1 MDRRIIMDIEAFLNA
16 DKSIV
21 IAPAGYGKTYTI
33 AEAIASYQGCKKV
46 LVLTHTHAG
55 IASLKEKF
63 DQRELLPSK
72 YHLDTICSFAL
83 ELTKTYHLNKEEIPS
98 ENDTKAMFSYAIQ
111 HAKLI
116 LQAKPIQ
123 YLMGINYEHLIVDE
137 YQDCTVAQHKLIM
150 ELSKTLKTHIL
161 ADPLQSIFGFGNEQI
176 VDFNDRTFE
185 PFHVNSQTL
194 DTPWRWQNAGQDLLG
209 RDLSLIRNKL
219 LNNEDINLSEYPS
232 VEFYNE
238 PSDGYTQPGSQYKR
252 KIFEVLNDES
262 VLLIH
267 PISQNPLARVK
278 FIQQFPQLRMIESI
292 DDKSIY
298 EYCDLFDSMEGEG
311 LVKTVVDM
319 MKALAKTSA
328 ITKWFNTQGKII
340 KKQKQTEKE
349 VSDSLVN
356 AITPLL
362 SNKTFSGVLNL
373 IDAISGLPDMRIYRK
388 SILFDIKCTLR
399 DAERLG
405 ITAKEAIIR
414 NRNIVRRRGRK
425 IIGKSIGTTLLT
437 KGLEFDT
444 VVVLNAHQFDNP
456 KHLYVALTRCCN
468 RLVVITNN
476 PVLHPYP
483 E

>member
-1 MDRRIIMDIEAFLNA
+1 MDIDAFLNA
-16 DKSIV
+16 DKSLV
-21 IAPAGYGKTYTI
+21 IAPAGYGKTYAI
-33 AEAIASYQGCKKV
+33 AEAIASYQGHKKV

-72 YHLDTICSFAL
+72 YHLDTICSYAL
-83 ELTKTYHLNKEEIPS
+83 ELAKTYHINKEEIPS
-98 ENDTKAMFSYAIQ
+98 ESDTSAMFSFAIH
-111 HAKLI
+111 HAKRI
-116 LQAKPIQ
+116 LQSKPIRH
-123 YLMGINYEHLIVDE
+123 LMGINYEHLIVDE
-137 YQDCTVAQHKLIM
+137 YQDCTVAQHQMIM
-150 ELSKTLKTHIL
+150 ELAKTLKTHIL
-161 ADPLQSIFGFGNEQI
+161 ADPLQGIFGFGNEQI
-176 VDFNDRTFE
+176 VDFNDGTFE
-185 PFHVNSQTL
+185 AFFANSQTL
-194 DTPWRWQNAGQDLLG
+194 DIPWRWQNAGKESLG
-209 RDLSLIRNKL
+209 RDLSAIRNKL
-219 LNNEDINLSEYPS
+219 LNKEDVNLGDYPS
-232 VEFYNE
+232 VECCIE
-238 PSDGYTQPGSQYKR
+238 PADGYTQPGSQYKR
-252 KIFEVLNDES
+252 KIFEAINDDS

-267 PISQNPLARVK
+267 PISQNPQARVK

-292 DDKSIY
+292 DDKSFY

-319 MKALAKTSA
+319 MKTLAKTSA
-328 ITKWFNTQGKII
+328 ITKWFNIQGKII

-388 SILFDIKCTLR
+388 SLLFDVKCTLR

-414 NRNIVRRRGRK
+414 NRNIVRRKGRK

-456 KHLYVALTRCCN
+456 KHLYVALTRCCS

-476 PVLHPYP
+476 PVLHPYS

>member
-1 MDRRIIMDIEAFLNA
+1 MDIEAFLNA

-63 DQRELLPSK
+63 DQRKLLPSK

-98 ENDTKAMFSYAIQ
+98 ESDTKAMFSYAIQ

-137 YQDCTVAQHKLIM
+137 YQDCTVAQHQLIM

-161 ADPLQSIFGFGNEQI
+161 ADPLQGIFGFGNEQI

-194 DTPWRWQNAGQDLLG
+194 DTPWRWQNAGKDLLG

-238 PSDGYTQPGSQYKR
+238 PSDGYTQPGSHYKR
-252 KIFEVLNDES
+252 IIFEALNNES

-267 PISQNPLARVK
+267 PVSQNPQVRVK
-278 FIQQFPQLRMIESI
+278 FIQQFPQLKMIESI
-292 DDKSIY
+292 DDKNFY

-311 LVKTVVDM
+311 LVKTIVDM
-319 MKALAKTSA
+319 MKALAKVGA

-356 AITPLL
+356 TITPLL
-362 SNKTFSGVLNL
+362 TNKTFSGVLNL

-388 SILFDIKCTLR
+388 GLLFDIKCTLR

-414 NRNIVRRRGRK
+414 NRNIVRRKGRK
-425 IIGKSIGTTLLT
+425 IVGKNIGTTLLT

-444 VVVLNAHQFDNP
+444 AVVLNANQFDNP
-456 KHLYVALTRCCN
+456 KHLYVALTRCCS
-468 RLVVITNN
+468 RLIVITNN
-476 PVLHPYP
+476 PVLHPYSD
-483 E
+483 

>member
-1 MDRRIIMDIEAFLNA
+1 MEIEAFLDA
-16 DKSIV
+16 DKSLV

-33 AEAIASYQGCKKV
+33 AEAIASYQGCKKI

-63 DQRELLPSK
+63 DQRGLLSSK

-83 ELTKTYHLNKEEIPS
+83 ELTKTYHLNKEDIPS
-98 ENDTKAMFSYAIQ
+98 ESDTSAMFTFAIQ
-111 HAKLI
+111 HANRI
-116 LQAKPIQ
+116 LQAKPIRH
-123 YLMGINYEHLIVDE
+123 LIGINYEHLIVDE
-137 YQDCTVAQHKLIM
+137 YQDCTVAQHQLIL
-150 ELSKTLKTHIL
+150 ELAKTLKTHIL
-161 ADPLQSIFGFGNEQI
+161 ADPLQGIFGFGNEQI
-176 VDFNDRTFE
+176 VNFNDGTFE
-185 PFHVNSQTL
+185 PFFVNSQTL
-194 DTPWRWQNAGQDLLG
+194 DIPWRWQNSGKDSLG
-209 RDLSLIRNKL
+209 RDLSAIRNNL
-219 LNNEDINLSEYPS
+219 LNNEDINLGNYSSIECYI
-232 VEFYNE
+232 E
-238 PSDGYTQPGSQYKR
+238 PADGYALPGSQYKR

-267 PISQNPLARVK
+267 PISQNPQARVK
-278 FIQQFPQLRMIESI
+278 FIQQFPQLKMIESI
-292 DDKSIY
+292 DDKSFY
-298 EYCDLFDSMEGEG
+298 GYCDLFDSMEGEG

-328 ITKWFNTQGKII
+328 IAKWFNIQGKII

-349 VSDSLVN
+349 VSDSLVD
-356 AITPLL
+356 AIIPLL
-362 SNKTFSGVLNL
+362 TNKTFSGVLNL

-388 SILFDIKCTLR
+388 GLLFDIKCTLR
-399 DAERLG
+399 DAERMG

-414 NRNIVRRRGRK
+414 NRNIVRRKGRK